1 MGTEEDIVAQLDRI
15 GDILMTILD
24 ALDFWLDEI
33 EDAIEDELTDAIYEL
48 SSDIAWQLGNIN
60 GTLGWMVDTLVRYL
74 GRIGDEL
81 GVIDADL
88 WEIRT
93 ALINV
98 IGENLAN
105 IENTLD
111 VELTAL
117 SGAIHTNFG
126 VLRQDLNARLGEIN
140 ETLNFQIGE
149 TLRCV
154 EKDLFFMSN
163 AVNDYLNYISQDLR
177 SFVEAFTE
185 EYAPK
190 VVPAMWNIADSL
202 QRMEG
207 VIYTASLN
215 ISHALESL
223 AYPDKY
229 YVRNVMDTMLEGLK
243 EWYSAIFSPVPPPP
257 PRRKYP
263 PPIGYTAAERE
274 VPREEKEEEEEKKVV
289 RRKEAEREAVTERR
303 APPPPKGSA
312 YLPPEEKP
320 REEKEEEEEERPTKV
335 VRRKGG
341 GGRTVRM

>member
-1 MGTEEDIVAQLDRI
+1 MGEEDEIAPILDRI
-15 GDILMTILD
+15 ADILMAIMD
-24 ALDFWLDEI
+24 CLDFWLDEI

-48 SSDIAWQLGNIN
+48 SSDISWQLGNIN
-60 GTLGWMVDTLVRYL
+60 GTLGWMADILDRNL
-74 GRIGDEL
+74 NRIGEEL
-81 GVIDADL
+81 GIIDADL

-117 SGAIHTNFG
+117 SGAIYTNFG
-126 VLRQDLNARLGEIN
+126 VLRQDLNTRLDAIVDA
-140 ETLNFQIGE
+140 LFFAIGE
-149 TLRCV
+149 TLRWM
-154 EKDLFFMSN
+154 EKDLYFMSN

-215 ISHALESL
+215 ITHALESL

-243 EWYSAIFSPVPPPP
+243 DWYSAVFSPVPPPP

-263 PPIGYTAAERE
+263 PPIGYTAAGEG
-274 VPREEKEEEEEKKVV
+274 KGEEEEQEKS
-289 RRKEAEREAVTERR
+289 
-303 APPPPKGSA
+303 KGGG
-312 YLPPEEKP
+312 E
-320 REEKEEEEEERPTKV
+320 KV

-341 GGRTVRM
+341 GGRTVRG